1 MDQWTN
7 GPMDQWTNAPMD
19 QWTNGPM
26 DQSILEFPE
35 IEEFSTEERRTKA
48 IPFRELAVNEV
59 YKIQDYKRVNIGK
72 RVAVILK
79 LVDKEQT
86 CVECWATKCV
96 QEELEGKKDLWREQ
110 KLFIVS
116 RGKKKSRNPLRD
128 FYYDFKII
136 AKK

>member
-1 MDQWTN
+1 
-7 GPMDQWTNAPMD
+7 
-19 QWTNGPM
+19 M
-26 DQSILEFPE
+26 DQSISEFPE
-35 IEEFSTEERRTKA
+35 IEEFSTEERAKA

-72 RVAVILK
+72 RVAVIIK

-86 CVECWATKCV
+86 CVECWSTKCV
-96 QEELEGKKDLWREQ
+96 QEELEGKQDLWREQ
-110 KLFIVS
+110 KLFIIS
-116 RGKKKSRNPLRD
+116 RGKKQSKNPLRD